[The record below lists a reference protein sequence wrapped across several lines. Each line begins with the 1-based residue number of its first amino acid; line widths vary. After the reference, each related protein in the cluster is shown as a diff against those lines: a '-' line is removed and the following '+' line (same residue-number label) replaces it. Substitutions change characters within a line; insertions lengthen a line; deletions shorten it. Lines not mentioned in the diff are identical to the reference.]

1 MYIPLTT
8 AALALLTIAMFL
20 LRIFWSRVP
29 PRLRFFLIRTS
40 IAVIVLHGL
49 IVVTKWTTTSDRL
62 NVLINWLAIA
72 GYELLVLLFSRLAPR
87 WLTLPS
93 TIILLIPLFAA
104 SILGPLTYLF
114 EPGSHAKVSLG
125 DHLFYEVNPWSN
137 TGGGNKGVD
146 VVIYY
151 RPPFAP
157 FIRPRLQSIPFNDKQ
172 SNSRQ
177 ASPIPFPFRK
187 TTLAPDQRPPYSPT
201 AGPPSITPGTRPASH
216 PRLRRRSARQSR
228 GEVPL

>member
-8 AALALLTIAMFL
+8 AALALLTAAMVL

-29 PRLRFFLIRTS
+29 PRLRFFLIRAS
-40 IAVIVLHGL
+40 IAMIVLHGL

-72 GYELLVLLFSRLAPR
+72 GYELLVLLFSRLSPR

-93 TIILLIPLFAA
+93 TIILLIPLFAS

-125 DHLFYEVNPWSN
+125 DHLFYEVNPWWN

-151 RPPFAP
+151 CPPFAP
-157 FIRPRLQSIPFNDKQ
+157 FIRHKLQTIPFNDQ
-172 SNSRQ
+172 ECNSRAASAIAFPAKKNVLGRCPNWPSQ
-177 ASPIPFPFRK
+177 ASGAVDKLLP
-187 TTLAPDQRPPYSPT
+187 
-201 AGPPSITPGTRPASH
+201 
-216 PRLRRRSARQSR
+216 LR
-228 GEVPL
+228 

>member
-1 MYIPLTT
+1 MYIPITI
-8 AALALLTIAMFL
+8 AALTLLTIAMFL

-125 DHLFYEVNPWSN
+125 DHLFYEVSPWSN
-137 TGGGNKGVD
+137 VGGGNRGVD
-146 VVIYY
+146 VLIYY
-151 RPPFAP
+151 HPPFVP
-157 FIRPRLQSIPFNDKQ
+157 FIRHKLQSVPFNDQ
-172 SNSRQ
+172 ECNSYA
-177 ASPIPFPFRK
+177 ASAIAFPAKK
-187 TTLAPDQRPPYSPT
+187 TVLGRCPNW
-201 AGPPSITPGTRPASH
+201 PSQPSGTCDKLLP
-216 PRLRRRSARQSR
+216 LR
-228 GEVPL
+228 

>member
-1 MYIPLTT
+1 MYIPITI
-8 AALALLTIAMFL
+8 AALTLLTVAMFL

-29 PRLRFFLIRTS
+29 PRLRFFLIRAS

-49 IVVTKWTTTSDRL
+49 IVATKWTTTSDRL

-72 GYELLVLLFSRLAPR
+72 GYELLVLLFSRLSPR

-93 TIILLIPLFAA
+93 AIILLIPLFAA

-125 DHLFYEVNPWSN
+125 DHLFYQVNPWSN
-137 TGGGNKGVD
+137 VGGGNRGVD
-146 VVIYY
+146 VLIYY

-157 FIRPRLQSIPFNDKQ
+157 FIRHKLQSIPFNDQ
-172 SNSRQ
+172 ECNSRA
-177 ASPIPFPFRK
+177 ASAIAFPARK
-187 TTLAPDQRPPYSPT
+187 TVLGRCPNW
-201 AGPPSITPGTRPASH
+201 PSRTSGTIDKILP
-216 PRLRRRSARQSR
+216 LR
-228 GEVPL
+228 